1 MTEKQRHLPAGS
13 LLTGAAVHSAMLS
26 SLEGYVSAVV
36 DSVEFELRRPLSDG
50 EHQYVYDTVETAIT
64 RILSHTDSGEVSH
77 G

>member
-1 MTEKQRHLPAGS
+1 MTEKQRNLLAGS
-13 LLTGAAVHSAMLS
+13 LLTEAAVHSAMFS

-36 DSVEFELRRPLSDG
+36 DSVEFELRRLLSDG
-50 EHQYVYDTVETAIT
+50 EHQYVYDTVETVIT